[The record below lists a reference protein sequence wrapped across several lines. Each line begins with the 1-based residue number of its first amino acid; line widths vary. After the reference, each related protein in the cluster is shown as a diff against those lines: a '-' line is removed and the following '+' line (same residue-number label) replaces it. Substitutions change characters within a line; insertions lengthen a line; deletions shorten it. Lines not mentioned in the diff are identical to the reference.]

1 MGPTLQWT
9 GDLKKDKHIAEE
21 PYYRHYT
28 YRFMCKKLGHGSNY
42 GGKPQTLAE
51 QAKVELDLVRQFQ
64 PKYFEAFPAH
74 QRWQAHVD
82 ETLRKKGYLISLM
95 NRKRWFFGRRS
106 DPSTLREA
114 IAYDPQSSLAEIVN
128 QAMLKIWREGYVCIM
143 MHDHDALT
151 FMYPEKDEDKIIP
164 MLKEDLVISVPLA
177 HGRVLRIPYDCEVG
191 WNKGKYHEQK
201 NPNGLKEYHGH
212 DARKRQKEAGILDRI
227 LRRTNR

>member
-1 MGPTLQWT
+1 MWPNLGWT
-9 GDLKKDKHIAEE
+9 GDLKKDKVIAEQ

-42 GGKPQTLAE
+42 GGKPNTLAE

-128 QAMLKIWREGYVCIM
+128 QALINI
-143 MHDHDALT
+143 
-151 FMYPEKDEDKIIP
+151 
-164 MLKEDLVISVPLA
+164 
-177 HGRVLRIPYDCEVG
+177 
-191 WNKGKYHEQK
+191 
-201 NPNGLKEYHGH
+201 
-212 DARKRQKEAGILDRI
+212 
-227 LRRTNR
+227 